1 MNNRIKKITTGASL
15 LCITALLLLVGCNDP
30 GSAIL
35 VNDDSNNSAEL
46 LAPNVKY
53 QESYK
58 EKEITYSRVWPQGT
72 VTGFAKSNPNAELL
86 SDYEFIDKTLGFD
99 DKGNMFYSYE
109 ILDGDLGLNMPE
121 DVFNDLK
128 DKMPAR
134 SDDDKGIKSFVMKDG
149 MMTYLDFNGQ
159 VLNEMSY
166 DMQEYQIDPDS
177 FDSLQS
183 SQKVSVESR
192 IAQNIKHLE
201 NSGIDFKIH
210 DSEIAF
216 YTLEPEGSIDVSIDK
231 IIDLKTGNEIK
242 SAVRLP
248 NGKYESIT
256 SMSYQN
262 VEGFQV
268 LKNSETLFYGE
279 INGDWK
285 VVKRRITNR
294 TDIKVNINNTEV
306 RQ

>member
-1 MNNRIKKITTGASL
+1 MNNRIKKIIAGTALFS
-15 LCITALLLLVGCNDP
+15 ISALLLLIGCNDA
-30 GSAIL
+30 GSSML
-35 VNDDSNNSAEL
+35 VDDDSNNSGEL
-46 LAPNVKY
+46 LAPNIKY

-72 VTGFAKSNPNAELL
+72 VEGLAKSNSNAELL
-86 SDYEFIDKTLGFD
+86 SDYEYIDKILGFD
-99 DKGNMFYSYE
+99 EEGNMFYSYE
-109 ILDGDLGLNMPE
+109 VLDGDLGLNMPE

-134 SDDDKGIKSFVMKDG
+134 SDNDKGIKSFSMKDG
-149 MMTYLDFNGQ
+149 IMTYLDFNGE
-159 VLNEMSY
+159 VLNETPY
-166 DMQEYQIDPDS
+166 DMQEFQVDPES

-183 SQKVSVESR
+183 SQEESAESK
-192 IAQNIKHLE
+192 IAQNIKNLE
-201 NSGIDFKIH
+201 NSGIDFKVH
-210 DSEIAF
+210 NSELAF
-216 YTLEPEGSIDVSIDK
+216 YTLEPEEALDVSIDK

-242 SAVRLP
+242 SAIRLP

-262 VEGFQV
+262 VKGFQV

-279 INGDWK
+279 INGGWK

-294 TDIKVNINNTEV
+294 TDIKVNINSSEV
-306 RQ
+306 TK